1 MRAFHTI
8 AVPHKDILEGRL
20 SLDTFAADLWEVYQN
35 RGIDEYRD
43 ADTFFKKT
51 YLTQGLQNLID
62 IVEKRLQGKGSDPV
76 IQIQTPFGG
85 GKTHALIALY
95 HSAKRWG
102 ANVVV
107 IDGTALSAETT
118 FWALMEEQLTGKVS
132 AFSQNTSPGKDKI
145 RAFLEHQQPVLLLM
159 DEVLEYTTKA
169 AGMKVGDSNLAS
181 QTIAFMQELTEV
193 ASTLPQVCLVATLPS
208 SIIEHYDNA
217 AEDLY
222 QKLQK
227 VSGRKEIIYTPVEDN
242 EITKIIRRRLFS
254 NIDEQAAKDIVD
266 QFVSFAEEHSILP
279 AGVQP
284 SQYREKFMESYPFLP
299 DVVDTL
305 YHRWGS
311 FPTFQRTRGV
321 LRLLSLVIY
330 SMKETTSPYLTL
342 ADFELGNQEIR
353 QELIKHIGQQYNG
366 IISQDITNYASGAVK
381 VNKTLGNAFMGLCLG
396 ERAAKAIFL
405 FSFSGAGGRGSTLTE
420 IKRNSTTLDNPPSVI
435 AEALEQFKRQL
446 LYLHERNDM
455 YFFST
460 EITLNKLL
468 LISMENVKEDKI
480 QERESLLLQSSL
492 DRGKLEVYLWNEGSG
507 IPDTDSLKLII
518 LDSSSAYK
526 KKDIL
531 SKRGQTQR
539 IYKNT
544 LFFLIPMDS
553 EYPAVSKDIRENI
566 ALNNIESDPTL
577 KLSTEQKREIK
588 DKLKVSNDN
597 LKTSIRKLYRL
608 LYVPS
613 KGGELTEIDLGIPLY
628 GSVSKLNEEV
638 YDTLRKKNEILE
650 NITPILIREKYL
662 SKNDYALTEQIY
674 YSAYRTPGEA
684 RPINRSVLEK
694 GISDGVQ
701 KGLFGLGAIDENDL
715 PLCAYFKEPASIS
728 LSGKEVIIKD
738 SICTEQKGKNESED
752 APTPDS
758 GKGGQSTIT
767 PPVSPVD
774 TTDDGGEGPEPP
786 MHAVTK
792 KKTVQLTLNLSKG
805 QSSTLSHVLRYL
817 SDKFQ
822 DVTIEIK
829 AKDGEITESDYENK
843 IKEAFEQSSIDYA
856 ES

>member
-20 SLDTFAADLWEVYQN
+20 TLDTFAADLGNVYQN

-43 ADTFFKKT
+43 ADTFFQKT
-51 YLTQGLQNLID
+51 YLTQGLQNLIGV
-62 IVEKRLQGKGSDPV
+62 VEKRLHGKGGDPV

-95 HSAKRWG
+95 HSAKQWG
-102 ANVVV
+102 DKVVV
-107 IDGTALSAETT
+107 IDGTSLSADDT
-118 FWALMEEQLTGKVS
+118 FWALIEKQLTGKVS
-132 AFSQNTSPGKDKI
+132 KFSEATSPGKDKI
-145 RAFLEHQQPVLLLM
+145 RDFLEHQQPVLILM

-169 AGMKVGDSNLAS
+169 AGRKIGDSNLAS
-181 QTIAFMQELTEV
+181 QTMAFMQELTEV

-208 SIIEHYDNA
+208 SVIEHYDRA
-217 AEDLY
+217 AEDLF

-242 EITKIIRRRLFS
+242 EITKIILRRLFS
-254 NIDEQAAKDIVD
+254 TRDEQAAKEIVNK
-266 QFVSFAEEHSILP
+266 FVSFAEENGILP

-284 SQYREKFMESYPFLP
+284 TLYRDKFMESYPFLP
-299 DVVDTL
+299 DVVDVL

-330 SMKETTSPYLTL
+330 SMKETTSEYITL
-342 ADFELGNQEIR
+342 ADFDLASQEIR

-366 IISQDITNYASGAVK
+366 IISQDITSYASGAVK
-381 VNKTLGNAFMGLCLG
+381 VNRTLGNAFMGLRLG
-396 ERAAKAIFL
+396 ERAARTIFL
-405 FSFSGAGGRGSTLTE
+405 YSFSGAGARGSTLTE
-420 IKRNSTTLDNPPSVI
+420 IKRNSTTFDNPPSTI
-435 AEALEQFKRQL
+435 AEAMEQFKRQL

-468 LISMENVKEDKI
+468 LINMENVKEQDIKSK
-480 QERESLLLQSSL
+480 EGLLLQSSL
-492 DRGKLEVYLWNEGSG
+492 DRGKLEVYLWNESPD

-518 LDSSSAYK
+518 LDSSSASK

-531 SKRGQTQR
+531 TKRGQTQR

-544 LFFLIPMDS
+544 LFFLTPMDS
-553 EYPAVSKDIRENI
+553 EYPAVHRDIRENI
-566 ALNNIESDPTL
+566 ALLNIESDPTL
-577 KLSTEQKREIK
+577 KLSAEQKREIK
-588 DKLKVSNDN
+588 EKLRISNDN

-608 LYVPS
+608 LYIPA

-638 YDTLRKKNEILE
+638 YETLRKKNEILE
-650 NITPILIREKYL
+650 NITPIWIREKYL

-684 RPINRSVLEK
+684 RPVDRSVLEK
-694 GISDGVQ
+694 GISEGVQ
-701 KGLFGLGAIDENDL
+701 KGLFGLGEVDSNDL
-715 PLCAYFKEPASIS
+715 PICAYFKEQPSIS
-728 LSGKEVIIKD
+728 LSGKEAIIKD
-738 SICTEQKGKNESED
+738 NICIEQKNKEEGDEVPALGN
-752 APTPDS
+752 
-758 GKGGQSTIT
+758 GKGGQTTIT
-767 PPVSPVD
+767 PPVPPVIG
-774 TTDDGGEGPEPP
+774 DGDKKLVPTPP
-786 MHAVTK
+786 VLARK
-792 KKTVQLTLNLSKG
+792 ETVQLKLNLSKG
-805 QSSTLSHVLRYL
+805 QASTLSQVLRYL

-822 DVTIEIK
+822 DITIEIK
-829 AKDGEITESDYENK
+829 AKNGEISESDYENK
-843 IKEAFEQSSIDYA
+843 IKEAFEQGSIDYT